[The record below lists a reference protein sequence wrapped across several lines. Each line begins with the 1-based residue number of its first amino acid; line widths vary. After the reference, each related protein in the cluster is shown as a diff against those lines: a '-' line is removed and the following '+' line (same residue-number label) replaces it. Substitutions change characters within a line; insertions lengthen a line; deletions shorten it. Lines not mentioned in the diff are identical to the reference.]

1 LRFSLQA
8 GLRAAVLVC
17 ACIPGATGA
26 HAAAPAPPAPP
37 PSAGRWQDASL
48 EDYRK
53 HLLAL
58 AGLTE
63 VCAKARDVKACDP
76 MQVGLDDRVPLG
88 AKGQRR
94 LVRYGWLRVLFS
106 RAEESDEAQQAPR
119 PAKPAE
125 TTEESA
131 RPKPRTTSELLEDAK
146 ARLAFDLVQ
155 AGAATGTGAGHAA
168 ERATMQQVLAGSEF
182 RGLKKPDAR
191 DSWMERLNR
200 WLNHL
205 FEGVDKLRTRSA
217 WIGRAL
223 IWGFLLAVGVGL
235 AWVLVQMERRWR
247 IRLLPDINGP
257 APGAASARDWQ
268 LWMADARN
276 AAAQGL
282 WREGIHCL
290 YWAVISRLESKRLW
304 PADRA
309 RTPREYLLLVAPDDG
324 RKQGLGSLT
333 QTFERTWYG
342 ARPTDET
349 EFRHAEGLAGSL
361 ISGSGGKAESSSR
374 AGTQAAEGSAAL

>member
-125 TTEESA
+125 TSEESA

-309 RTPREYLLLVAPDDG
+309 RTPREYLVLVAPDDG
-324 RKQGLGSLT
+324 RKQSLGSLT

-349 EFRHAEGLAGSL
+349 EFRHAEELAGSL
-361 ISGSGGKAESSSR
+361 ISGSGGKAETSSR

>member
-17 ACIPGATGA
+17 ACMPGATGA

-349 EFRHAEGLAGSL
+349 EFRHAEELAGSL
-361 ISGSGGKAESSSR
+361 ISVSGGKAESSSR

>member
-1 LRFSLQA
+1 MRFSLQA

-125 TTEESA
+125 TSEESA

-309 RTPREYLLLVAPDDG
+309 RTPREYLVLVAPDDG
-324 RKQGLGSLT
+324 RKQSLGSLT

-349 EFRHAEGLAGSL
+349 EFRHAEELAGSL
-361 ISGSGGKAESSSR
+361 ISGSGGKAETSSR